1 MQPPQPNPQA
11 TRAGHRMVNASCARN
26 PAASTRFQPN
36 SLRRCASRK
45 LIKLALRHERA
56 SRREEFVFAAA
67 QARPAYQ
74 KPAGGAARGRRG
86 RPVKHLSVAVEPR
99 FPRIDGSEHLLP
111 TSLMKWRAPWPT
123 CGAIPSWTK
132 QLQAKGSLRQRVAA
146 PKGLDDHMR
155 VCQSRRKRPRRIAD
169 DR

>member
-36 SLRRCASRK
+36 SLRRCAGRK

-99 FPRIDGSEHLLP
+99 FPRIDGSKHVANLP
-111 TSLMKWRAPWPT
+111 HEMARRGQP
-123 CGAIPSWTK
+123 GAIPSVSARSWTK
-132 QLQAKGSLRQRVAA
+132 QLQANVAA